1 MKKKTP
7 KTPKRRRL
15 GEGGK
20 FYNKSKNQS
29 KQNASK
35 PNFINNNNT
44 FPQAKWFKSIRI
56 SS

>member
-15 GEGGK
+15 GEGDK

-35 PNFINNNNT
+35 PNLMNNNT